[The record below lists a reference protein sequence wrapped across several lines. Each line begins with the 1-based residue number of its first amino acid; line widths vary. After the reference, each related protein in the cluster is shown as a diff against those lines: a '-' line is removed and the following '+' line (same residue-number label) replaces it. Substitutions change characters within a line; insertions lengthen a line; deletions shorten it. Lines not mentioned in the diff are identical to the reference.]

1 MADTTET
8 ARVWVCDGCSSWTD
22 RPVTL
27 AVLLDEGV
35 WGWVLADDGP
45 APGPDGEG
53 VFCPECQ

>member
-1 MADTTET
+1 MEAK
-8 ARVWVCDGCSSWTD
+8 VWVCDGCSSWTD

-27 AVLLDEGV
+27 DALLKE

-53 VFCPECQ
+53 VFCPECL